1 MAYQQGGVI
10 TYTDYNNLVGTNPSS
25 AKGILNSVWGTGSGD
40 IGYGQTAVTQ
50 SAATGGTVSATQW
63 ATLINSINNASKHQ
77 SAGGANPAQI
87 GTVSPGNTIQYLGSI
102 GTALN
107 TLHDNRL
114 NFSSQGSTQAGTV
127 FGFNPSS
134 GSNPAALQYTAVRT
148 VSFASG
154 DAARYFFNAG
164 GKLNFVT
171 TGVSNNDGQGRSA
184 DVVNLVQN
192 NLGSINGFGAH
203 SNGGRTGSG
212 GTVSQNNTGQ
222 GYYESQAG
230 EFQSLAYI
238 ISTNYPYSGDWAA
251 INAYTSA
258 QNASGNGDKGAT
270 LYFKMYINL
279 GALQSD
285 FGNKGFNVTW
295 NHRIDV
301 VYPESTNLS
310 SSWGTVSIS

>member
-25 AKGILNSVWGTGSGD
+25 SRGILNSFWGTGSGD
-40 IGYGQTAVTQ
+40 IGYGQSAVTQ
-50 SAATGGTVSATQW
+50 SAATGGTVTATQW
-63 ATLINSINNASKHQ
+63 ATLINNINNASKHQ
-77 SAGGANPAQI
+77 SSGGVTPAQI
-87 GTVSPGNTIQYLGSI
+87 GTVSSGNTITYLSAI
-102 GTALN
+102 GTALG
-107 TLHDNRL
+107 TLYDNRL
-114 NFSSQGSTQAGTV
+114 NFSSQGSTQTGSNY
-127 FGFNPSS
+127 GWNPSS
-134 GSNPAALQYTAVRT
+134 GSNPAALQFTNVRT

-171 TGVSNNDGQGRSA
+171 SSVTNNDGQGRSS

-222 GYYESQAG
+222 GYYESQTG
-230 EFQSLAYI
+230 EYQSLAYI
-238 ISTNYPYSGDWAA
+238 TSTNYPYSGDWTAL
-251 INAYTSA
+251 NVYTSS
-258 QNASGNGDKGAT
+258 QNASGNGDKGST
-270 LYFKMYINL
+270 LYFKQYIYL

-301 VYPESTNLS
+301 VYPESTNLGN
-310 SSWGTVSIS
+310 SWGTVTIS